1 MLAGEIVRYL
11 AVWGII
17 GAFLF
22 SLFVIFVFRSRLVY
36 TSRKEDGLL
45 KEKIPLAGYLTSGGF
60 LVLIVVFLVAAN
72 YFGLYQ
78 KGYPLNFWSLF
89 ALNFSLYLI
98 LFLFDSLV
106 IDGLV
111 LGYWRP
117 AFLQLPAA
125 MGGESMREHILKS
138 IPVGIV
144 FGVIICLVCSAAS
157 IYFFD

>member
-1 MLAGEIVRYL
+1 MSTSEVLNYL

-22 SLFVIFVFRSRLVY
+22 SLFVIFVFRSGLIY
-36 TSRKEDGLL
+36 TSRNKDGLL

-72 YFGLYQ
+72 YFSLFQ
-78 KGYPLNFWSLF
+78 NRFTFNFWSLF
-89 ALNFSLYLI
+89 AQNFSLYLI

-106 IDGLV
+106 IDGFV

-117 AFLQLPAA
+117 GFLRIPDA
-125 MGGESMREHILKS
+125 MGQESMREHILKS
-138 IPVGIV
+138 IPVGIL
-144 FGVIICLVCSAAS
+144 FGLIISLV
-157 IYFFD
+157 